1 VEREILFQAAEIIGE
16 QLIKLSLIT
25 GDDNDSRF
33 MIVVIIV
40 MVII

>member
-1 VEREILFQAAEIIGE
+1 MEREILFQAAEIIGE